1 MALVIPGA
9 NFYNGPLVSD
19 FELFSI
25 MNDVPYKTGLLGSYF
40 LGSKNADPTYNFA
53 NPSLPLLA
61 VGDIPTQNKYATLSR
76 AAYYDTQLLSQT
88 SVTIIAMG
96 RQPASGVAGIAV
108 SSYLKDG
115 SGTTGDTLIDR
126 WSGSTAQVSFYAQ
139 SSATAVTQAN
149 RTTDVVGGGYH
160 VYGALITD
168 SGLAIGTWTMSETT
182 DPGHTDAVMSGRSV
196 SSRTLRIGSTYSDTE
211 FLTATID
218 LSAVL
223 IYSGNVGS
231 SNMTA
236 VMNWLRNSVGVAAG
250 IWPGPK

>member
-19 FELFSI
+19 FELFNI

-96 RQPASGVAGIAV
+96 RQPASGVTGIAIA
-108 SSYLKDG
+108 SYLKDG
-115 SGTTGDTLIDR
+115 AGTTGDTLMDR

-139 SSATAVTQAN
+139 SSATAVTQAS
-149 RTTDVVGGGYH
+149 RTTDVVAGGYH

-168 SGLAIGTWTMSETT
+168 SGLTIGTWTMSETT
-182 DPGHTDAVMSGRSV
+182 DPGHTDVVMSGRAV
-196 SSRTLRIGSTYSDTE
+196 SSRTLRLGATYSDTE
-211 FLTATID
+211 FLTASID
-218 LSAVL
+218 LSSVL

-250 IWPGPK
+250 IWSGPK